1 VFSKDR
7 TVKKTHFTR
16 IMALLCLSNTVIA
29 DIVLD
34 ESIIVMSDSGQSKHD
49 VTVYN
54 NDDTSNLYLEVTP
67 YRVLNPGEDNE
78 SLEPLSLD
86 TAPEFLVSPNRV
98 IVPPSS
104 ATILRLLNLTR
115 ERSEERVYRINLIPA
130 SPPLEL
136 QQEQQD
142 AVASVLQV
150 LIAYQILVIIPPE
163 NPNPLISNSRE
174 GSTATFYNTGNA
186 NYLLTDGEQCNP
198 ADLSQCVALESKRIY
213 PGNNWHVDLPF
224 NSPGS
229 YTVRTDSGST
239 KVVF

>member
-1 VFSKDR
+1 VRKSHCAR
-7 TVKKTHFTR
+7 VL
-16 IMALLCLSNTVIA
+16 ALLCLSNTVIA

-34 ESIIVMSDSGQSKHD
+34 ESIIVMRDSGQSKHD
-49 VTVYN
+49 VTIYN
-54 NDDTSNLYLEVTP
+54 NDETSNLYLEVTP

-78 SLEPLSLD
+78 ALEPLSLD

-104 ATILRLLNLTR
+104 PTILRLLNLTR
-115 ERSEERVYRINLIPA
+115 ERSEERIYRINLIPA
-130 SPPLEL
+130 APPLEL